1 MIPYLED
8 VLGICQQFARN
19 GVSPAFTLFVS
30 VTPSNSRADEVVTE
44 SRCLRNTN
52 SISRRTTGSPG
63 VLGSEVTFVRFGS
76 NMKPRYLGT
85 SNNIIKVG
93 IEVVSYVK

>member
-19 GVSPAFTLFVS
+19 GVSPAFTLFDS

-44 SRCLRNTN
+44 SEQV
-52 SISRRTTGSPG
+52 SPEHK
-63 VLGSEVTFVRFGS
+63 LNLPLS
-76 NMKPRYLGT
+76 
-85 SNNIIKVG
+85 
-93 IEVVSYVK
+93 